1 MSLDINKVRADFP
14 ILSRTIHGKPLV
26 YLDNGA
32 TAQKP
37 LQVLDALDSMHRELN
52 ANIHR
57 GAHFLSEQST
67 EKYEDARE
75 VIRGFIN
82 AASTREIIFTA
93 GTTAAINLVAFSFG
107 EKFVKAGDEIVVS
120 EMEHHS
126 NIVPWQLMCERKGA
140 TLKVL
145 PFDDN
150 GVLRMD
156 LLPGLLTEKV
166 RILAVTQASNSL
178 GTINPIKEIV
188 ALAHSRN
195 IPVLIDGAQGIHHI
209 GVDVKDIDCDFYAF
223 SGHKIY
229 GPTGI
234 GVLYG
239 KEKWMEQLPPY
250 QGGGDM
256 IATVTFAKTT
266 YADLPLKFEAGT
278 ANYIGAVGLAEA
290 IRYMQSIGIDAI
302 AEHEEKLLKYATER
316 LSSIPGLTI
325 YGNAP
330 KKVSLVSFLL
340 DEIHPYDTGMILDK
354 LGIAVRTGTHCTEPV
369 MQHFGISGTVR
380 ASFGLY
386 NTTEEIDRL
395 YDALLRV
402 KQMFE

>member
-67 EKYEDARE
+67 EKYENARE
-75 VIRGFIN
+75 IIRGFIN
-82 AASTREIIFTA
+82 AASTREIVFTA

-107 EKFVKAGDEIVVS
+107 EKFVKAGDEVVVS

-150 GVLRMD
+150 GVLRID

-239 KEKWMEQLPPY
+239 KEKWLEQLPPY

-302 AEHEEKLLKYATER
+302 AEHEDKLLKYATER
-316 LSSIPGLTI
+316 LLSIPGLKI
-325 YGNAP
+325 YGTAP
-330 KKVSLVSFLL
+330 HKVSLVSFLL
-340 DEIHPYDTGMILDK
+340 NNIHPYDTGMILDK

-369 MQHFGISGTVR
+369 MQHFGIDGIVR

>member
-1 MSLDINKVRADFP
+1 MSLDINKIRADFP
-14 ILSRTIHGKPLV
+14 ILNQTIHGKPLV
-26 YLDNGA
+26 YFDNGA

-37 LQVLDALDSMHRELN
+37 LRVLDALDKMHRELN

-75 VIRGFIN
+75 VIRDFIN
-82 AASTREIIFTA
+82 AESTREVVFTA

-107 EKFVKAGDEIVVS
+107 EKFVKAGDEVLVS

-126 NIVPWQLMCERKGA
+126 NIVPWQMMCERKGA

-145 PFDDN
+145 PFDNN
-150 GVLRMD
+150 GELRMD
-156 LLPGLLTEKV
+156 LLPNLLTEKV
-166 RILAVTQASNSL
+166 RIVAVNQASNSL
-178 GTINPIKEIV
+178 GTINPIKEII

-209 GVDVKDIDCDFYAF
+209 GMDVKDIDCDFYAF

-239 KEKWMEQLPPY
+239 KEKWLEQLPPY

-266 YADLPLKFEAGT
+266 YAELPLKFEAGT

-290 IRYMQSIGIDAI
+290 IRYLQSIGVDAI

-330 KKVSLVSFLL
+330 KKVSLISFLL
-340 DEIHPYDTGMILDK
+340 DDIHPYDTGMILDK
-354 LGIAVRTGTHCTEPV
+354 LGIAVRTGTHCTEPI

>member
-1 MSLDINKVRADFP
+1 MSLDINKIRADFP
-14 ILSRTIHGKPLV
+14 ILNQTIHGKPLV
-26 YLDNGA
+26 YFDNGA

-37 LQVLDALDSMHRELN
+37 LRVLDALDKMHRELN

-82 AASTREIIFTA
+82 AESTREVVFTA

-107 EKFVKAGDEIVVS
+107 EKFVKAGDEVLVS

-126 NIVPWQLMCERKGA
+126 NIVPWQMMCERRGA

-145 PFDDN
+145 PFDNN
-150 GVLRMD
+150 GELRMD
-156 LLPGLLTEKV
+156 LLPNLLTEKV
-166 RILAVTQASNSL
+166 RIVAVNQASNSL
-178 GTINPIKEIV
+178 GTINPIKEII

-209 GVDVKDIDCDFYAF
+209 GMDVKDIDCDFYAF

-239 KEKWMEQLPPY
+239 KEKWLEQLPPY

-256 IATVTFAKTT
+256 IATVTFSKTT
-266 YADLPLKFEAGT
+266 YAELPLKFEAGT

-290 IRYMQSIGIDAI
+290 IRYLQSIGVDAI

-330 KKVSLVSFLL
+330 KKVSLISFLL
-340 DEIHPYDTGMILDK
+340 DDIHPYDTGMILDK

>member
-1 MSLDINKVRADFP
+1 MSLDINKIRADFP
-14 ILSRTIHGKPLV
+14 ILNQTIHGKPLV
-26 YLDNGA
+26 YFDNGA

-37 LQVLDALDSMHRELN
+37 LRVLDALDKMHRELN

-82 AASTREIIFTA
+82 AESTREVVFTA

-107 EKFVKAGDEIVVS
+107 EKFVKAGDEVLVS

-126 NIVPWQLMCERKGA
+126 NIVPWQMMCERKGA

-145 PFDDN
+145 PFDNN
-150 GVLRMD
+150 GELRMD
-156 LLPGLLTEKV
+156 LLPDLLTEKV
-166 RILAVTQASNSL
+166 RIVAVNQASNSL
-178 GTINPIKEIV
+178 GTINPIKEII

-209 GVDVKDIDCDFYAF
+209 GMDVKDIDCDFYTF

-239 KEKWMEQLPPY
+239 KEKWLEQLPPY

-266 YADLPLKFEAGT
+266 YAELPLKFEAGT

-290 IRYMQSIGIDAI
+290 IRYLQSIGVDAI
-302 AEHEEKLLKYATER
+302 AEHEEKLLKFATER

-330 KKVSLVSFLL
+330 KKVSLISFLL
-340 DEIHPYDTGMILDK
+340 DDIHPYDTGMILDK

>member
-1 MSLDINKVRADFP
+1 MSFDIKKVRADFP
-14 ILSRTIHGKPLV
+14 ILDQVVHGKPLV

-37 LQVLDALDSMHRELN
+37 IQVLDALDRMHRQLN

-57 GAHFLSEQST
+57 GAHFLSEQAT
-67 EKYEDARE
+67 EKYEEARE
-75 VIRGFIN
+75 TIRGFIN
-82 AASTREIIFTA
+82 AAATREIVFTS
-93 GTTAAINLVAFSFG
+93 GTTGAINLVAFSFG
-107 EKFVKAGDEIVVS
+107 ERFIKAGDEVLVS

-140 TLKVL
+140 KLKVI
-145 PFDDN
+145 PFDQH
-150 GVLRMD
+150 GLLRMD
-156 LLPGLLTEKV
+156 MMPELLSDKV
-166 RILAVTQASNSL
+166 KIVAVNQASNSL
-178 GTINPIKEIV
+178 GTVNPIKEII
-188 ALAHSRN
+188 AQAHRRN
-195 IPVLIDGAQGIHHI
+195 IPVLIDGAQGIHHL

-239 KEKWMEQLPPY
+239 KEEWLEQLPPY

-256 IATVTFAKTT
+256 VGTVTFAKTT

-290 IRYMQSIGIDAI
+290 IRYVQSLGTENI
-302 AEHEEKLLKYATER
+302 AAHEEQLLRYATEK

-330 KKVSLVSFLL
+330 HKVSLISFLL
-340 DEIHPYDTGMILDK
+340 KDIHHYDTGMILDK
-354 LGIAVRTGTHCTEPV
+354 LGVAVRTGTHCTEPV
-369 MQHFGISGTVR
+369 MQHFDISGTVR

-386 NTTEEIDRL
+386 NTQEEVDRL
-395 YDALLRV
+395 YAALLKV
-402 KQMFE
+402 KEMFE

>member
-1 MSLDINKVRADFP
+1 MSLDINKIRADFP
-14 ILSRTIHGKPLV
+14 ILNQTIHGKPLV
-26 YLDNGA
+26 YFDNGA

-37 LQVLDALDSMHRELN
+37 LRVLDALDKMHRELN

-82 AASTREIIFTA
+82 AESTREVVFTA

-107 EKFVKAGDEIVVS
+107 EKFVKAGDEVLVS

-126 NIVPWQLMCERKGA
+126 NIVPWQMMCERRGA

-145 PFDDN
+145 PFDNN
-150 GVLRMD
+150 GELRMD
-156 LLPGLLTEKV
+156 LLPDLLTEKV
-166 RILAVTQASNSL
+166 RIVAVNQASNSL
-178 GTINPIKEIV
+178 GTINPIKEII

-209 GVDVKDIDCDFYAF
+209 GMDVKDIDCDFYAF

-239 KEKWMEQLPPY
+239 KEKWLEQLPPY

-266 YADLPLKFEAGT
+266 YAELPLKFEAGT

-290 IRYMQSIGIDAI
+290 IRYLQSLGLDAI

-325 YGNAP
+325 YGNAQ
-330 KKVSLVSFLL
+330 KKVSLISFLL
-340 DEIHPYDTGMILDK
+340 DDIHPYDTGMILDK

>member
-1 MSLDINKVRADFP
+1 MSLDINKIRADFP
-14 ILSRTIHGKPLV
+14 ILNQTIHGKPLV
-26 YLDNGA
+26 YFDNGA

-37 LQVLDALDSMHRELN
+37 IRVLDALDKMHRELN

-82 AASTREIIFTA
+82 AESTREVVFTA

-107 EKFVKAGDEIVVS
+107 EKFVKAGDEVLVS

-126 NIVPWQLMCERKGA
+126 NIVPWQMMCERKGA

-145 PFDDN
+145 PFDNN
-150 GVLRMD
+150 GELQMD
-156 LLPGLLTEKV
+156 LLPNLLTEKV
-166 RILAVTQASNSL
+166 RIVAVNQASNSL
-178 GTINPIKEIV
+178 GTINPIKEII

-209 GVDVKDIDCDFYAF
+209 GMDVKDIDCDFYAF

-239 KEKWMEQLPPY
+239 KEKWLEQLPPY

-256 IATVTFAKTT
+256 IATVTFSKTT
-266 YADLPLKFEAGT
+266 YAELPLKFEAGT

-290 IRYMQSIGIDAI
+290 IRYLQSIGVDAI

-330 KKVSLVSFLL
+330 KKVSLISFLL
-340 DEIHPYDTGMILDK
+340 DDIHPYDTGMILDK

>member
-1 MSLDINKVRADFP
+1 MSIDINKIRADFP
-14 ILSRTIHGKPLV
+14 ILSQTVHGKPLV

-37 LQVLDALDSMHRELN
+37 LRVLDALDKMHRELN

-75 VIRGFIN
+75 VIRGFMN
-82 AASTREIIFTA
+82 AESTREIVFTA

-107 EKFVKAGDEIVVS
+107 EKFVKAGDEVVVS

-150 GVLRMD
+150 GVLRID
-156 LLPGLLTEKV
+156 LLPSLLTEKV

-178 GTINPIKEIV
+178 GTINPIKEII

-239 KEKWMEQLPPY
+239 KEKWLEQLPPY

-266 YADLPLKFEAGT
+266 YAELPLKFEAGT

-290 IRYMQSIGIDAI
+290 IRYMQSIGINAI

-316 LSSIPGLTI
+316 LLSIPGLKI
-325 YGNAP
+325 YGTAP
-330 KKVSLVSFLL
+330 HKVSLVSFLL
-340 DEIHPYDTGMILDK
+340 KNVHPYDTGMILDK

-369 MQHFGISGTVR
+369 MQHFGIEGTVR

-402 KQMFE
+402 KQMFD

>member
-1 MSLDINKVRADFP
+1 MSLDIKKVRADFP
-14 ILSRTIHGKPLV
+14 ILDQVVHGKPLV

-37 LQVLDALDSMHRELN
+37 IQVLDALDRMHRQLN

-57 GAHFLSEQST
+57 GAHFLSEQAT
-67 EKYEDARE
+67 EKYEEARE
-75 VIRGFIN
+75 TIRGFIN
-82 AASTREIIFTA
+82 AASTREIVFTS
-93 GTTAAINLVAFSFG
+93 GTTGAINLVAFSFG
-107 EKFVKAGDEIVVS
+107 ERFIKAGDEVLVS

-140 TLKVL
+140 KLKVI
-145 PFDDN
+145 PFDQH
-150 GVLRMD
+150 GLLRMD
-156 LLPGLLTEKV
+156 MVPELLSDKV
-166 RILAVTQASNSL
+166 KIVAVNQASNSL
-178 GTINPIKEIV
+178 GTVNPIKEII
-188 ALAHSRN
+188 AQAHRRN
-195 IPVLIDGAQGIHHI
+195 IPVLIDGAQGIHHL

-239 KEKWMEQLPPY
+239 KEEWLEQLPPY

-256 IATVTFAKTT
+256 VGTVTFAKTT

-290 IRYMQSIGIDAI
+290 IRYVQSLGMENI
-302 AEHEEKLLKYATER
+302 AAHEEQLLRYATEK

-330 KKVSLVSFLL
+330 HKVSLISFLL
-340 DEIHPYDTGMILDK
+340 KDIHHYDTGMILDK
-354 LGIAVRTGTHCTEPV
+354 LGVAVRTGTHCTEPV
-369 MQHFGISGTVR
+369 MQHFDISGTVR

-386 NTTEEIDRL
+386 NTQEEVDRL
-395 YDALLRV
+395 YAALLKV
-402 KQMFE
+402 KEMFE

>member
-1 MSLDINKVRADFP
+1 MSLDINKIRADFP
-14 ILSRTIHGKPLV
+14 ILNQTIHGKPLV
-26 YLDNGA
+26 YFDNGA

-37 LQVLDALDSMHRELN
+37 IRVLDALDKMHRELN

-67 EKYEDARE
+67 ERYEDARE

-82 AASTREIIFTA
+82 AESTREVVFTA

-107 EKFVKAGDEIVVS
+107 EKFVKAGDEVLVS

-126 NIVPWQLMCERKGA
+126 NIVPWQMMCERRGA

-145 PFDDN
+145 PFDNN
-150 GVLRMD
+150 GELRMD
-156 LLPGLLTEKV
+156 LLPNLLTEKV
-166 RILAVTQASNSL
+166 RIVAVNQASNSL
-178 GTINPIKEIV
+178 GTINPIKEII

-209 GVDVKDIDCDFYAF
+209 GMDVKDIDCDFYAF

-239 KEKWMEQLPPY
+239 KEKWLEQLPPY

-256 IATVTFAKTT
+256 IATVTFSKTT
-266 YADLPLKFEAGT
+266 YAELPLKFEAGT

-290 IRYMQSIGIDAI
+290 IRYLQSIGVDAI

-330 KKVSLVSFLL
+330 KKVSLISFLL
-340 DEIHPYDTGMILDK
+340 DDIHPYDTGMILDK

-369 MQHFGISGTVR
+369 MQHFDISGTVR

-386 NTTEEIDRL
+386 NTVEEIDRL

>member
-1 MSLDINKVRADFP
+1 MSLDINKIRADFP
-14 ILSRTIHGKPLV
+14 ILNQTIHGKPLV
-26 YLDNGA
+26 YFDNGA

-37 LQVLDALDSMHRELN
+37 IRVLDALDKMHRELN

-82 AASTREIIFTA
+82 AESTREVVFTA

-107 EKFVKAGDEIVVS
+107 EKFVKAGDEVLVS

-126 NIVPWQLMCERKGA
+126 NIVPWQMMCERKGA

-145 PFDDN
+145 PFDNN
-150 GVLRMD
+150 GELRMD
-156 LLPGLLTEKV
+156 LLPNLLTEKV
-166 RILAVTQASNSL
+166 RIVAVNQASNSL
-178 GTINPIKEIV
+178 GTINPIKEII

-209 GVDVKDIDCDFYAF
+209 GMDVKDIDCDFYAF

-239 KEKWMEQLPPY
+239 KEKWLEQLPPY

-256 IATVTFAKTT
+256 IATVTFSKTT
-266 YADLPLKFEAGT
+266 YAELPLKFEAGT

-290 IRYMQSIGIDAI
+290 IRYLQSIGVDAI

-330 KKVSLVSFLL
+330 KKVSLISFLL
-340 DEIHPYDTGMILDK
+340 DDIHPYDTGMILDK
-354 LGIAVRTGTHCTEPV
+354 LGIAVRTGTHCTEPI

>member
-37 LQVLDALDSMHRELN
+37 LRVLDALDKMHRELN

-82 AASTREIIFTA
+82 AESTREIVFTA

-107 EKFVKAGDEIVVS
+107 EKFVKAGDEVVVS

-150 GVLRMD
+150 GVLRID
-156 LLPGLLTEKV
+156 LLPDLLTEKV

-239 KEKWMEQLPPY
+239 KEKWLEQLPPY

-302 AEHEEKLLKYATER
+302 AEHEEELLKYATER
-316 LSSIPGLTI
+316 LLSIPGLKI
-325 YGNAP
+325 YGTAP
-330 KKVSLVSFLL
+330 HKVSLISFLL
-340 DEIHPYDTGMILDK
+340 NNIHPYDTGMILDK

-380 ASFGLY
+380 VSFGLY

>member
-14 ILSRTIHGKPLV
+14 ILSQTIHGKPLV
-26 YLDNGA
+26 YFDNGA

-37 LQVLDALDSMHRELN
+37 LRVLDALDKMHRELN

-82 AASTREIIFTA
+82 AESTREIVFTA
-93 GTTAAINLVAFSFG
+93 GTTAAINLVTFSFG
-107 EKFVKAGDEIVVS
+107 EKFVKAGDEVVVS

-126 NIVPWQLMCERKGA
+126 NIVPWQMMCERKGA
-140 TLKVL
+140 TLKVI
-145 PFDDN
+145 PFDTN
-150 GVLRMD
+150 GVLRID
-156 LLPGLLTEKV
+156 LLPDLLTEKV
-166 RILAVTQASNSL
+166 RIVAVNQASNSL

-188 ALAHSRN
+188 AQAHSRN

-209 GVDVKDIDCDFYAF
+209 GMDVKDIDCDFYAF

-239 KEKWMEQLPPY
+239 KEKWLEQLPPY

-266 YADLPLKFEAGT
+266 YAELPLKFEAGT

-290 IRYMQSIGIDAI
+290 IRYLQSIGVDAI
-302 AEHEEKLLKYATER
+302 AEHEERLLKYATER

-330 KKVSLVSFLL
+330 KKVSLISFLL
-340 DEIHPYDTGMILDK
+340 DDIHPYDTGMILDK

-386 NTTEEIDRL
+386 NTIEEIDRL

>member
-1 MSLDINKVRADFP
+1 MSLDINKIRVDFP
-14 ILSRTIHGKPLV
+14 ILNQTIHGKPLV
-26 YLDNGA
+26 YFDNGA

-37 LQVLDALDSMHRELN
+37 IRVLDALDKMHRELN

-67 EKYEDARE
+67 ERYEDARE

-82 AASTREIIFTA
+82 AESTREVVFTA

-107 EKFVKAGDEIVVS
+107 EKFVKAGDEVLVS

-126 NIVPWQLMCERKGA
+126 NIVPWQMMCERKGA

-145 PFDDN
+145 PFDNN
-150 GVLRMD
+150 GELCID
-156 LLPGLLTEKV
+156 LLPDLLTEKV
-166 RILAVTQASNSL
+166 RIVAVNQASNSL
-178 GTINPIKEIV
+178 GTINQIKEII

-209 GVDVKDIDCDFYAF
+209 GMDVKDIDCDFYTF

-239 KEKWMEQLPPY
+239 KEKWLEQLPPY

-266 YADLPLKFEAGT
+266 YAELPLKFEAGT

-290 IRYMQSIGIDAI
+290 IRYLQSLGLDAI

-330 KKVSLVSFLL
+330 TKVSLISFLL
-340 DEIHPYDTGMILDK
+340 DDIHPYDTGMILDK

>member
-1 MSLDINKVRADFP
+1 M
-14 ILSRTIHGKPLV
+14 
-26 YLDNGA
+26 
-32 TAQKP
+32 
-37 LQVLDALDSMHRELN
+37 
-52 ANIHR
+52 
-57 GAHFLSEQST
+57 
-67 EKYEDARE
+67 
-75 VIRGFIN
+75 
-82 AASTREIIFTA
+82 
-93 GTTAAINLVAFSFG
+93 
-107 EKFVKAGDEIVVS
+107 
-120 EMEHHS
+120 
-126 NIVPWQLMCERKGA
+126 MCERKGA

-145 PFDDN
+145 PFDNN
-150 GVLRMD
+150 GELRMD
-156 LLPGLLTEKV
+156 LLPNLLTEKV
-166 RILAVTQASNSL
+166 RIVAVNQASNSL
-178 GTINPIKEIV
+178 GTINPIKEII

-209 GVDVKDIDCDFYAF
+209 GMDVKDIDCDFYAF

-239 KEKWMEQLPPY
+239 KEKWLEQLPPY

-256 IATVTFAKTT
+256 IATVTFSKTT
-266 YADLPLKFEAGT
+266 YAELPLKFEAGT

-290 IRYMQSIGIDAI
+290 IRYLQSIGVDAI

-330 KKVSLVSFLL
+330 KKVSLISFLL
-340 DEIHPYDTGMILDK
+340 DDIHPYDTGMILDK
-354 LGIAVRTGTHCTEPV
+354 LGIAVRTGTHCTEPI

>member
-1 MSLDINKVRADFP
+1 MSIDINKIRADFP
-14 ILSRTIHGKPLV
+14 ILSQTVHGKPLV

-37 LQVLDALDSMHRELN
+37 LRVLDALDKMHRELN

-75 VIRGFIN
+75 VIRGFMN
-82 AASTREIIFTA
+82 AESTREIVFTA

-107 EKFVKAGDEIVVS
+107 EKFVKAGDEVVVS

-150 GVLRMD
+150 GVLRID
-156 LLPGLLTEKV
+156 LLPSLLTEKV

-178 GTINPIKEIV
+178 GTINPIKEII

-239 KEKWMEQLPPY
+239 KEKWLEQLPPY

-266 YADLPLKFEAGT
+266 YAELPLKFEAGT

-290 IRYMQSIGIDAI
+290 IRYMQSIGINAI

-316 LSSIPGLTI
+316 LLSIPGLKI
-325 YGNAP
+325 YGTAP
-330 KKVSLVSFLL
+330 HKVSLVSFLL
-340 DEIHPYDTGMILDK
+340 KNVHPYDTGMILDK

-380 ASFGLY
+380 ASLGLY